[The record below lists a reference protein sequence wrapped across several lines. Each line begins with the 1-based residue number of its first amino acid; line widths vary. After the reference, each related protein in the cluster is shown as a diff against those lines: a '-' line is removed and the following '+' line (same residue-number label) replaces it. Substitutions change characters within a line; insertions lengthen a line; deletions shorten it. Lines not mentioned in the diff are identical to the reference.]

1 MLNYYFIDAV
11 PENAMTGS
19 YNPYLV
25 LLSYVVAAFGSYT
38 GLSLASEYKK
48 AQTPGLRRMMLMAG
62 TAAMGCA
69 IWSMHFIG
77 MLAYNMDMPMSY
89 NEGMTGLSFVIAISI
104 AFGFFRIASSVDL
117 PLYKQA
123 LGALLMGAAICGM
136 HYTGMAAMEMISADF
151 RYLPDL
157 FALSVL
163 IAVCASGAALW
174 IFSRLEKFENLRQR
188 ELLRAV
194 ASLVMGAAIV
204 GMHYTGMAA
213 AIIVPNGEI
222 CESPLTAADIAKDGN
237 EAIFVALMTGAIMAI
252 AMSLRIF
259 KSGRAFFT
267 GQANDVSFPIRI
279 LTVALVSTV
288 VFVIVMAYG
297 WEFQESIINRFKRVA
312 QSADDISLLMERVEM
327 IMVVVAPAIAIAW
340 VSTILSL
347 RKWRDDLLAVKKQ
360 SDQANAAKSDFLAN
374 MSHEMRTP
382 MNGII
387 GLSQLLMSGK
397 TYPEQEEL
405 IRAIVKSGES
415 LLYLLNDILDLSKM
429 EAGELTLEEAP
440 FNLKESLKTVVDLL
454 APLASQ
460 KGLMLNYNYCQLAM
474 PFVIGDAL
482 RINQVVTNLV
492 GNAIKF
498 TEQGHVT
505 ISVSAEV
512 SPDAAVSNYSITVE
526 DTGIGI
532 NEDMQGKL
540 FKKFVQGDASSSRK
554 FGGTG
559 LGLAITRMLV
569 TKMHGNVG
577 VESVAGKGSTFRVQL
592 PLKTATAK
600 MVVRTGSA
608 RLRAMQPEDSFSKF
622 RVMVVD
628 DHPVNRLYAN
638 KLMQKLGFVNIV
650 EATNGREALD
660 KIAACNHCYDL
671 ILMDCQMPEMDGFE
685 ATRLIRDMESAS
697 GRKRVPIVAMT
708 AHAMVGDRVACLKAG
723 MDDYISKPINPGS
736 LRASLGHWL
745 HDTEARMPEIAVHDI
760 AADPTA
766 PVDLAHLALFT
777 DGAASEEKMM
787 SEMFISSGIEII
799 AELKQH
805 LDGTRT
811 ESDWKKAAHKLKGSA
826 LQIGAMGLAE
836 ACLAAESASTISR
849 SQKEKLIKAVEK
861 HFSEIQIFF
870 AARQ

>member
-1 MLNYYFIDAV
+1 MFEQYFIHTV
-11 PENAMTGS
+11 PENAMIGS
-19 YNPYLV
+19 YTPYLV
-25 LLSYVVAAFGSYT
+25 ILSYVVAAFGSYT

-48 AQTPGLRRMMLMAG
+48 AQTPALKKTMLITGA
-62 TAAMGCA
+62 AAMGCA

-89 NEGMTGLSFVIAISI
+89 NEGLTALSFAIALGI

-117 PLYKQA
+117 PVYKQA
-123 LGALLMGAAICGM
+123 AGALLMGTAICGM
-136 HYTGMAAMEMISADF
+136 HYTGMAAMEMKSADL
-151 RYLPDL
+151 RYLPGL
-157 FALSVL
+157 FALSALV
-163 IAVCASGAALW
+163 AVGASGAALW
-174 IFSRLEKFENLRQR
+174 IFSCLERFADLRQQG
-188 ELLRAV
+188 LLRAV
-194 ASLVMGAAIV
+194 AALVMGAAIC
-204 GMHYTGMAA
+204 GMHYTGMKAA
-213 AIIVPNGEI
+213 VLVPNIEM
-222 CESPLTAADIAKDGN
+222 CVAPLSAGDIAKDGN
-237 EAIFVALMTGAIMAI
+237 EAIFIALMTGAIMGI

-279 LTVALVSTV
+279 LTVALISTV
-288 VFVIVMAYG
+288 VFVIVMASG
-297 WEFQESIINRFKRVA
+297 WEFQESIINGFMGA
-312 QSADDISLLMERVEM
+312 TPTADGVSLPMERIEM
-327 IMVVVAPAIAIAW
+327 MMVIVAPAIVIAW
-340 VSTILSL
+340 VSTILGL

-460 KGLMLNYNYCQLAM
+460 KGLTLNYNYCELAM

-512 SPDAAVSNYSITVE
+512 SFDASVSNYTITVE

-532 NEDMQGKL
+532 SEDVQGKL

-569 TKMHGNVG
+569 TKMRGTVG
-577 VESVAGKGSTFRVQL
+577 VQSAAGKGSTFRVEL
-592 PLKTATAK
+592 PFKTATAK

-608 RLRAMQPEDSFSKF
+608 RLRAMQPEDSFAKF

-628 DHPVNRLYAN
+628 DHPVNRLYAH
-638 KLMQKLGFVNIV
+638 KLLQKLGFVNIV
-650 EATNGREALD
+650 EATNGREALE
-660 KIAACNHCYDL
+660 KITDCNHCYDL

-697 GRKRVPIVAMT
+697 GQKHVPIVAMT

-723 MDDYISKPINPGS
+723 MDDYISKPINPSG

-745 HDTEARMPEIAVHDI
+745 HDTQAHMPEIATPDI
-760 AADPTA
+760 PSDPA
-766 PVDLAHLALFT
+766 VPVDLAHLVLFT
-777 DGAASEEKMM
+777 DGAASEEKIM
-787 SEMFISSGIEII
+787 SEMFISSGIDIL
-799 AELKQH
+799 ADLKQH
-805 LDGTRT
+805 LAGNRT
-811 ESDWKKAAHKLKGSA
+811 DSDWKKAAHKLKGSA

-836 ACLAAESASTISR
+836 ACLAAESANTLSR
-849 SQKEKLIKAVEK
+849 THKEKLMQAVEK
-861 HFSEIQIFF
+861 HFSEVQIFF